1 MLRNRIKF
9 GLLAL
14 AAILAPLLIAC
25 NTESEPTVTPEP
37 VSAISISDAWAR
49 PAAMVMGDDSAMP
62 GMTMDDKPMDMD
74 DKPTDMGGDMPAM
87 GGHGPA
93 SGTGAIYFTI
103 ENSGDADDM
112 LVEVFDLMVESA
124 GDLSDV
130 IELHETSMTDGV
142 MKMQKLETG
151 IAVPAGE
158 TVLLKPGGL
167 HVMLMQIKRSL
178 EPGDVVSLGLRFQ
191 SGTEEMIT
199 AEVRQP

>member
-178 EPGDVVSLGLRFQ
+178 EPGDVVSLGLRLQ

>member
-1 MLRNRIKF
+1 
-9 GLLAL
+9 
-14 AAILAPLLIAC
+14 
-25 NTESEPTVTPEP
+25 
-37 VSAISISDAWAR
+37 
-49 PAAMVMGDDSAMP
+49 
-62 GMTMDDKPMDMD
+62 MDDKPMDMD
-74 DKPTDMGGDMPAM
+74 DKPMDMGGDMPAM

-130 IELHETSMTDGV
+130 IELHETSMADGV

-199 AEVRQP
+199 AEVQQP

>member
-14 AAILAPLLIAC
+14 VAILAPLLIAC
-25 NTESEPTVTPEP
+25 NTESEPTETPET
-37 VSAISISDAWAR
+37 VSEISISDAWAR
-49 PAAMVMGDDSAMP
+49 PAARVMEDDSAMS
-62 GMTMDDKPMDMD
+62 GMAMDDKPMDMD
-74 DKPTDMGGDMPAM
+74 DKPMDT

-93 SGTGAIYFTI
+93 GGTGAIYFAI

-130 IELHETSMTDGV
+130 IELHETSIADGV

-167 HVMLMQIKRSL
+167 HVMFMKIKRSL
-178 EPGDVVSLGLRFQ
+178 EPGDVVSLGLRFE
-191 SGTEEMIT
+191 S
-199 AEVRQP
+199 

>member
-74 DKPTDMGGDMPAM
+74 DKPMDMGGDMPAM

-178 EPGDVVSLGLRFQ
+178 EPGDVVSLGLRLQ

>member
-9 GLLAL
+9 GLLVL

-25 NTESEPTVTPEP
+25 NTESEPTVAPEP
-37 VSAISISDAWAR
+37 VSEISISDAWAR

-74 DKPTDMGGDMPAM
+74 DMPMDMGGDMPAM

-93 SGTGAIYFTI
+93 GGTGAIYFTI

-130 IELHETSMTDGV
+130 IELHETSMADGV

-191 SGTEEMIT
+191 SGTEEKIT